1 MLYAYIKVLC
11 YLNGISWWLY
21 LGNLKRSCYVI
32 VVDVSYISYALID
45 ILQPHMQSYKPL
57 VELYEGK
64 TIYLYDMKF
73 YVDSY
78 NLRPVF
84 ILLSVLL
91 VFTILF
97 YPSSVKACYFTG
109 IKDLL
114 FLYLTDFSSSSNFHI
129 NLQLETFKIELVEN
143 PASLGWNVAHNTHV
157 SSKCRYSPNQTVWRL
172 GT

>member
-1 MLYAYIKVLC
+1 MKECCNICCTLLMLYAYIKVLC

-78 NLRPVF
+78 NLRPVLIHF
-84 ILLSVLL
+84 ISLISIYHPILSVICKG
-91 VFTILF
+91 VLF
-97 YPSSVKACYFTG
+97 Y
-109 IKDLL
+109 
-114 FLYLTDFSSSSNFHI
+114 
-129 NLQLETFKIELVEN
+129 
-143 PASLGWNVAHNTHV
+143 
-157 SSKCRYSPNQTVWRL
+157 RNQTSTFFVSNWFFFFFKFPH
-172 GT
+172 